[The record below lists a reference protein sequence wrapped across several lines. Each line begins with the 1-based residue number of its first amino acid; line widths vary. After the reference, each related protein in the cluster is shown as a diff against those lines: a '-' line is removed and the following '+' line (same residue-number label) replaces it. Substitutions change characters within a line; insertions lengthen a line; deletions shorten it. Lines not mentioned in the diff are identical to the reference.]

1 MLESS
6 QRKSGSFK
14 AVYILIVR
22 SGIMMEV
29 SFIFVR
35 LNFILVV
42 ENLVLSVGGR
52 WYLIFVQCVIRINS
66 KVHWVWL
73 MLKSV
78 PSKKKKITGIED
90 KPNIPF
96 QIQINV
102 DFLKT

>member
-1 MLESS
+1 MLESY

-14 AVYILIVR
+14 VVYIIIVR

-52 WYLIFVQCVIRINS
+52 WYLIFVQCVISNS
-66 KVHWVWL
+66 KAHWVWH

-78 PSKKKKITGIED
+78 PSKKK
-90 KPNIPF
+90 
-96 QIQINV
+96 
-102 DFLKT
+102 

>member
-14 AVYILIVR
+14 VVYIIIVR
-22 SGIMMEV
+22 SGIMVEV

-66 KVHWVWL
+66 KAHWVWHI
-73 MLKSV
+73 LKSV
-78 PSKKKKITGIED
+78 PSKKKITGIED
-90 KPNIPF
+90 KRNIF
-96 QIQINV
+96 R
-102 DFLKT
+102 

>member
-6 QRKSGSFK
+6 KRKSGSFK

-42 ENLVLSVGGR
+42 ENLVLSVGG
-52 WYLIFVQCVIRINS
+52 I
-66 KVHWVWL
+66 
-73 MLKSV
+73 
-78 PSKKKKITGIED
+78 
-90 KPNIPF
+90 
-96 QIQINV
+96 
-102 DFLKT
+102 

>member
-22 SGIMMEV
+22 SGIMMKV

-66 KVHWVWL
+66 KAHWVWH

-78 PSKKKKITGIED
+78 PSKKKKSLVLRIRGT
-90 KPNIPF
+90 F
-96 QIQINV
+96 
-102 DFLKT
+102 FAKTSHFKFKL

>member
-6 QRKSGSFK
+6 KRKSGSFK

-66 KVHWVWL
+66 KAHWVWH

-78 PSKKKKITGIED
+78 PSKKKK
-90 KPNIPF
+90 NHCY
-96 QIQINV
+96 
-102 DFLKT
+102 

>member
-1 MLESS
+1 MLESY

-14 AVYILIVR
+14 VVYIIIVR

-52 WYLIFVQCVIRINS
+52 WYLIFVQCVIRIN
-66 KVHWVWL
+66 
-73 MLKSV
+73 
-78 PSKKKKITGIED
+78 
-90 KPNIPF
+90 
-96 QIQINV
+96 
-102 DFLKT
+102 

>member
-1 MLESS
+1 
-6 QRKSGSFK
+6 
-14 AVYILIVR
+14 
-22 SGIMMEV
+22 MMEV

-52 WYLIFVQCVIRINS
+52 WYLIFVQCVISNL
-66 KVHWVWL
+66 KAHWTL

-90 KPNIPF
+90 KRNIF
-96 QIQINV
+96 C
-102 DFLKT
+102 

>member
-14 AVYILIVR
+14 VVYIIIVR

-52 WYLIFVQCVIRINS
+52 WYLIFVQCVIRIN
-66 KVHWVWL
+66 
-73 MLKSV
+73 
-78 PSKKKKITGIED
+78 
-90 KPNIPF
+90 
-96 QIQINV
+96 
-102 DFLKT
+102 